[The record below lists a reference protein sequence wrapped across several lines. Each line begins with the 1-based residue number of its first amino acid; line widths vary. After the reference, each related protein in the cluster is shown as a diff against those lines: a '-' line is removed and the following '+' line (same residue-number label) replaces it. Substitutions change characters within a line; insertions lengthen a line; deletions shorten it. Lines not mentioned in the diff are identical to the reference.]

1 MKYCVTNCMN
11 DEVFFSTRATTACGM
26 AEAAF
31 RALHQDINQWFY
43 YAPDEVINGLMDSG
57 LTRFRANCLYAVS
70 LEGIAVYEADYIR
83 SAGAYRRSYRIIE
96 FDFDLNEVF

>member
-1 MKYCVTNCMN
+1 MKYCVTDCMN

-43 YAPDEVINGLMDSG
+43 YAPDEVINNLMDCG
-57 LTRFRANCLYAVS
+57 LPATVLLVYMQCVS
-70 LEGIAVYEADYIR
+70 RG
-83 SAGAYRRSYRIIE
+83 
-96 FDFDLNEVF
+96 